1 MKCCSSS
8 QIASRTK
15 QDELA
20 AETSIQLDDE
30 SGKVPVV
37 FACLII
43 NKSRIVHQSGPRF

>member
-20 AETSIQLDDE
+20 VETSIQLDDE
-30 SGKVPVV
+30 SGKVPAV
-37 FACLII
+37 FACL
-43 NKSRIVHQSGPRF
+43 IVHQSGPRF